1 MNRREIL
8 TGAGAL
14 ALTSC
19 AQMPMASAD
28 PLGGDKLMADVESY
42 VGFGTHRTGSAGDL
56 ATSDWFAKYWR
67 DLGYAIEQTDV
78 TCPNADTHVAK
89 LRIGDQA
96 FDGFAQPPLTFTLEG
111 GLNAPLA
118 WWNADKPSDVAGRI
132 AIVYVERTS
141 GSVSPSGVY
150 REAFQRCAAAGA
162 LGVVAVVSGPSGEVV
177 AINTPVKMTL
187 GIPVLQVGEKERKR
201 LEAAISD
208 TPTGK
213 LIIEGPGGVR
223 TGRNTVARMG
233 DAGPWVIISTPQSGW
248 FTCGGE
254 RGPGI
259 AMSRALS
266 AWAKTTRYPVRWLFV
281 ATSGHEWVDHGAEI
295 FHKTQAP
302 GPGNTA
308 LWFHLGAS
316 YGARA
321 YEETSG
327 GLVAKSTPNVVRSLM
342 TTPDLAP
349 FCEAAF
355 AGQTPI
361 NKPLPAD
368 LAKALGEYRL
378 VLEEG
383 YTSSAG
389 FWGGNAHFHT
399 PIDGTASTTPEIM
412 EPVARAIASV
422 IEKRLSQL

>member
-14 ALTSC
+14 AMTSC
-19 AQMPMASAD
+19 TQMPAAAAD
-28 PLGGDKLMADVESY
+28 PFAGHKLMTDVDAY
-42 VGFGTHRTGSAGDL
+42 VGFGGHRTGSQGDL
-56 ATSDWFAKYWR
+56 ATSDWFAKYWSG
-67 DLGYAIEQTDV
+67 LGYTIEQTDV

-96 FDGFAQPPLTFTLEG
+96 FEGFAQPPLTFTPEG

-118 WWNADKPSDVAGRI
+118 WWHPEKPADVSGRI
-132 AIVYVERTS
+132 AIVYIERS
-141 GSVSPSGVY
+141 ANGASPSAAY
-150 REAFQRCAAAGA
+150 RDAFQKCAAAGA
-162 LGVVAVVSGPSGEVV
+162 LGVVAIVSGPSGEVV
-177 AINTPVKMTL
+177 AINTPVRMTL
-187 GIPVLQVGEKERKR
+187 GIPVLQVGEKERQR
-201 LEAAISD
+201 LEAGLSSKLS
-208 TPTGK
+208 GK

-223 TGRNTVARMG
+223 TGRNTMARSG

-266 AWAKTTRYPVRWLFV
+266 AWAKATRYPVRWLFV

-302 GPGNTA
+302 GPANTA

-316 YGARA
+316 FGARA
-321 YEETSG
+321 YDETPT
-327 GLVAKSTPNVVRSLM
+327 GLVAKSTPNLVRSLM
-342 TTPDLAP
+342 ATPDLAP
-349 FCEAAF
+349 ICEAAF
-355 AGQTPI
+355 AGQPVI
-361 NKPLPAD
+361 DQPLPAK
-368 LAKALGEYRL
+368 LATALGEYRL

-383 YTSSAG
+383 YAPSAG

-399 PIDGTASTTPEIM
+399 PIDGASSTTPDIM
-412 EPVARAIASV
+412 EPIARAIAQV
-422 IEKRLSQL
+422 IDKRLARL